1 MTNTNSIPKS
11 QYQFYMQQVTAKGE
25 WVLGTKKNLE
35 VDFDG
40 LRYKQAK
47 GINNIG
53 KARIYTEKYADS
65 DRMRVYVPKEVTN
78 DPTTVTF
85 TFYFFGA
92 NRQATFDA
100 FNGYIR
106 NGIHRYWDTAR
117 NKYFDFVVEE
127 SIQISEEKWYE
138 STPYFSVDYK
148 VQNLNGKTFDVK
160 DLEFE

>member
-65 DRMRVYVPKEVTN
+65 DKMRVYVPSEVTN
-78 DPTTVTF
+78 DPTVVTF
-85 TFYFFGA
+85 TFYFFGEK
-92 NRQATFDA
+92 RQQAYDD
-100 FNGYIR
+100 FNKYIR
-106 NGIHRYWDTAR
+106 KGIHRYWDTAR
-117 NKYFDFVVEE
+117 NKYFDFVLESEVSIGEE
-127 SIQISEEKWYE
+127 QWYGT
-138 STPYFSVDYK
+138 TPFFAVDYK
-148 VQNLNGKTFDVK
+148 VQNLNGKTFDVN